1 MYDIIIIGAG
11 PAGLTAAIYASRAE
25 KRVLL
30 IEKETFGGQ
39 ITHSPRVENYPGF
52 ESLSG
57 SDLGGKL
64 FEHAAALGADI
75 ELDAVT
81 GIRQAENGAL
91 AVLCESGCS
100 HEGRTVIIATGSR
113 HRDLGVEGEEK
124 FIGEGISYCA
134 VCDGAFYKGKHVAVI
149 GGGNSALQEVVLLSE
164 TCAHVT
170 VVQNLAFLTGEEAL
184 QNILRGREN
193 VDFIFSATVDAIL
206 GDDTFAGIT
215 IRDAETGE
223 TRDLSVDGIFVCIG
237 QVPENGPFADVV
249 TLNDYGYITADES
262 CRPASAIPGV
272 FVAGD
277 CRTKAVRQVTTA
289 TADGA
294 VAALAACRYV
304 DGMK

>member
-11 PAGLTAAIYASRAE
+11 PAGLTAALYARRAE
-25 KRVLL
+25 KSVLV

-64 FEHAAALGADI
+64 FEHAVALGADI
-75 ELDAVT
+75 ELDTVT
-81 GIRQAENGAL
+81 GIRGVEDGTL
-91 AVLCESGCS
+91 LVDCEGGT
-100 HEGRTVIIATGSR
+100 HAGRAAIIATGSR
-113 HRDLGVEGEEK
+113 HRTLGVDGEER
-124 FIGEGISYCA
+124 FVGEGISYCA
-134 VCDGAFYKGKHVAVI
+134 VCDGAFYKGKSVAVI
-149 GGGNSALQEVVLLSE
+149 GGGNSALQEAVLLSE
-164 TCAHVT
+164 TCSHVT
-170 VVQNLAFLTGEEAL
+170 VVQNLAYLTGEESL
-184 QNILRGREN
+184 QNILRGRDN
-193 VDFIFSATVDAIL
+193 VDFIFNATVDAIL
-206 GDDTFAGIT
+206 GEDAFAGIT
-215 IRDAETGE
+215 VRDSETGA

-237 QVPENGPFADVV
+237 QVPENGAFATVV
-249 TLNDYGYITADES
+249 LLNDYGYVVADES
-262 CRPASAIPGV
+262 CRPTATLPGV

-304 DGMK
+304 DGTK